1 MVLEPPSGR
10 RGVIQAGEET
20 SGDGVWRRQLQ
31 RSMFSN
37 RRVVGG
43 GDNEETTPPPRLKLL
58 ENCPSGSTAG
68 SRSGG

>member
-20 SGDGVWRRQLQ
+20 SGDGVWRRLQ
-31 RSMFSN
+31 RSTFSN

-43 GDNEETTPPPRLKLL
+43 GDNEETTPPLRLNLL
-58 ENCPSGSTAG
+58 GKMPQ
-68 SRSGG
+68 R